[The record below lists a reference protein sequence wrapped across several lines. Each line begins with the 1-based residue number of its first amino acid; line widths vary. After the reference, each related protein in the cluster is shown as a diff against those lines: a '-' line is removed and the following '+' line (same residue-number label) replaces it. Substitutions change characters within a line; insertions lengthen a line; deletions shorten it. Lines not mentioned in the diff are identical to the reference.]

1 MKFKLLLSLITF
13 FLLNFNIA
21 NSEILEKIEISGN
34 ERVNSETIKLFAN
47 IKLGDDLSDDNLNKI
62 LKNLYDSG
70 FFKDINIQF
79 LNNTLILNVVEN
91 PIITNINIS
100 GINNKNFESS
110 LKDQIQ
116 IKEGNS
122 FNKFLINIEEN
133 RISNILKKSGFY
145 LSTVET
151 FVKEKEDN
159 SVDLTFEINLGN
171 KSYINKISFIG
182 DKKFKSN
189 TLRNV
194 IVSEESKFWKF
205 LSNKKFLDKERI
217 NLDKR
222 LLINFYKNNGYYEA
236 NINSETIEY
245 DKQNGFHLIFDITS
259 GEKFYF
265 DDFKINYPDNYDVNY
280 FDKINNNLND
290 YSNKLYSFKIIEK
303 MIKTIENIAST
314 ENYEFIN
321 VDIDERVTSDNKIA
335 ITLNIN
341 ESDKF
346 YVNRINIS
354 GNNVTIEDV
363 IRNELSIDEG
373 DPLNNILFQKS
384 ISKLRALNIF
394 KNVNTEIAD
403 TDDPVLKDININIEE
418 KPTGEITL
426 GAGIGT
432 SGASTIFGVKENN
445 FLGRGIKLNTDVTLS
460 KETIKG
466 QFNVINTNYKNSD
479 RDLIFG
485 LQSLETD
492 RLKNFG
498 YKTNKTGL
506 LVGTNFEYLNDL
518 YFAPQLSLSDEKIE
532 TSSDASNLLKKQEGS
547 YLDLNALYSF
557 TFDKR
562 DQTFQPKSGF
572 VSQFSQRLPV
582 NYGDNQTI
590 INTYEFTN
598 FYEYLDNKVFKWSIY
613 TGAANTL
620 GDKDVRISDRLNIP
634 SSKLRGFESGKVGP
648 IDNGDYVGGN
658 YVTTL
663 NISNEIPIFD
673 NLDNMSFS
681 TFYDAANVWGVD
693 YNSSLSDN
701 SKIRSSVGISAN
713 WFTPIGPLNFS
724 FAQPITKASTDK
736 TEGFRFNLG
745 TSF

>member
-1 MKFKLLLSLITF
+1 
-13 FLLNFNIA
+13 
-21 NSEILEKIEISGN
+21 
-34 ERVNSETIKLFAN
+34 
-47 IKLGDDLSDDNLNKI
+47 
-62 LKNLYDSG
+62 
-70 FFKDINIQF
+70 
-79 LNNTLILNVVEN
+79 
-91 PIITNINIS
+91 
-100 GINNKNFESS
+100 
-110 LKDQIQ
+110 
-116 IKEGNS
+116 
-122 FNKFLINIEEN
+122 
-133 RISNILKKSGFY
+133 
-145 LSTVET
+145 
-151 FVKEKEDN
+151 
-159 SVDLTFEINLGN
+159 
-171 KSYINKISFIG
+171 
-182 DKKFKSN
+182 
-189 TLRNV
+189 
-194 IVSEESKFWKF
+194 
-205 LSNKKFLDKERI
+205 
-217 NLDKR
+217 
-222 LLINFYKNNGYYEA
+222 
-236 NINSETIEY
+236 
-245 DKQNGFHLIFDITS
+245 
-259 GEKFYF
+259 
-265 DDFKINYPDNYDVNY
+265 
-280 FDKINNNLND
+280 
-290 YSNKLYSFKIIEK
+290 
-303 MIKTIENIAST
+303 
-314 ENYEFIN
+314 
-321 VDIDERVTSDNKIA
+321 
-335 ITLNIN
+335 
-341 ESDKF
+341 
-346 YVNRINIS
+346 
-354 GNNVTIEDV
+354 
-363 IRNELSIDEG
+363 
-373 DPLNNILFQKS
+373 
-384 ISKLRALNIF
+384 
-394 KNVNTEIAD
+394 
-403 TDDPVLKDININIEE
+403 
-418 KPTGEITL
+418 
-426 GAGIGT
+426 
-432 SGASTIFGVKENN
+432 
-445 FLGRGIKLNTDVTLS
+445 
-460 KETIKG
+460 
-466 QFNVINTNYKNSD
+466 
-479 RDLIFG
+479 

-562 DQTFQPKSGF
+562 DQAFQPKSGF

-663 NISNEIPIFD
+663 NLSNEIPIFD

-713 WFTPIGPLNFS
+713 WYTPVGPLNFS
-724 FAQPITKASTDK
+724 FAQPITKASSDK

>member
-1 MKFKLLLSLITF
+1 MKFKLLLSLITI

-21 NSEILEKIEISGN
+21 NSEILEKIEVSGN

-47 IKLGDDLSDDNLNKI
+47 IKPGDDLSDDNLNKI
-62 LKNLYDSG
+62 LKNLYDTG

-159 SVDLTFEINLGN
+159 SIDLTFEINLGN

-290 YSNKLYSFKIIEK
+290 YSDKLYSFKIIEK

-403 TDDPVLKDININIEE
+403 TNDPVLKDININIEE

-498 YKTNKTGL
+498 YKTNKTGIL
-506 LVGTNFEYLNDL
+506 LGTNFEYLNDL

-663 NISNEIPIFD
+663 NLSNEIPIFD

-713 WFTPIGPLNFS
+713 WYTPVGPLNFS
-724 FAQPITKASTDK
+724 FAQPITKASSDK

>member
-498 YKTNKTGL
+498 YKTNKTGI

>member
-21 NSEILEKIEISGN
+21 NSEILEKIEVSGN

-47 IKLGDDLSDDNLNKI
+47 IKPGDDLSDDNLNKI
-62 LKNLYDSG
+62 LKNLYDTG

-159 SVDLTFEINLGN
+159 SIDLTFEINLGN

-290 YSNKLYSFKIIEK
+290 YSDKLYSFKIIEK

-403 TDDPVLKDININIEE
+403 TNDPVLKDININIEE

-562 DQTFQPKSGF
+562 DQAFQPKSGF

-663 NISNEIPIFD
+663 NLSNEIPIFD

-713 WFTPIGPLNFS
+713 WYTPVGPLNFS
-724 FAQPITKASTDK
+724 FAQPITKASSDK

>member
-1 MKFKLLLSLITF
+1 MKFKLLLSLITI

-21 NSEILEKIEISGN
+21 NSEILEKIEVSGN

-47 IKLGDDLSDDNLNKI
+47 IKPGDDLSDDNLNKI
-62 LKNLYDSG
+62 LKNLYDTG

-159 SVDLTFEINLGN
+159 SIDLTFEINLGN

-290 YSNKLYSFKIIEK
+290 YSDKLYSFKIIEK

-403 TDDPVLKDININIEE
+403 TNDPVLKDININIEE

-445 FLGRGIKLNTDVTLS
+445 FLGRGIKLNTDLTLS
-460 KETIKG
+460 TETIKG

-498 YKTNKTGL
+498 YKTNKTGF

-562 DQTFQPKSGF
+562 DQVFQPKSGF

-613 TGAANTL
+613 AGAANTL

-663 NISNEIPIFD
+663 NLSNEIPIFD

-681 TFYDAANVWGVD
+681 TFFDAANVWGVD

-713 WFTPIGPLNFS
+713 WYTPVGPLNFS
-724 FAQPITKASTDK
+724 FAQPITKASSDK

>member
-1 MKFKLLLSLITF
+1 MKFKLLLSLITI

-21 NSEILEKIEISGN
+21 NSEILEKIEVSGN

-47 IKLGDDLSDDNLNKI
+47 IKPGDDLSDDNLNKI
-62 LKNLYDSG
+62 LKNLYDTG

-159 SVDLTFEINLGN
+159 SIDLTFEINLGN

-290 YSNKLYSFKIIEK
+290 YSDKLYSFKIIET

-373 DPLNNILFQKS
+373 DPLNNILFEKS
-384 ISKLRALNIF
+384 ISKIRALNIF

-403 TDDPVLKDININIEE
+403 TNDPVLKDININIEE

-663 NISNEIPIFD
+663 NLSNEIPIFD

-713 WFTPIGPLNFS
+713 WYTPVGPLNFS
-724 FAQPITKASTDK
+724 FAQPITKASSDK

>member
-1 MKFKLLLSLITF
+1 MKFKLLLSLITI

-21 NSEILEKIEISGN
+21 NSEILEKIEVSGN

-62 LKNLYDSG
+62 LKNLYDTG

-159 SVDLTFEINLGN
+159 SIDLTFEINLGN

-403 TDDPVLKDININIEE
+403 TNDPVLKDININIEE

-713 WFTPIGPLNFS
+713 WYTPVGPLNFS
-724 FAQPITKASTDK
+724 FAQPITKASSDK

>member
-34 ERVNSETIKLFAN
+34 DRVNSETIKLFAN

>member
-403 TDDPVLKDININIEE
+403 TDDPVLKNININIEE

>member
-1 MKFKLLLSLITF
+1 MKFKLLLSLITI

-21 NSEILEKIEISGN
+21 NSEILEKIEVSGN

-62 LKNLYDSG
+62 LKNLYDTG

-159 SVDLTFEINLGN
+159 SIDLTFEINLGN

-403 TDDPVLKDININIEE
+403 TNDPVLKDININIEE

-663 NISNEIPIFD
+663 NLSNEIPIFD

-713 WFTPIGPLNFS
+713 WYTPVGPLNFS
-724 FAQPITKASTDK
+724 FAQPITKASSDK

>member
-1 MKFKLLLSLITF
+1 MKFKLLLSLITI

-47 IKLGDDLSDDNLNKI
+47 IKPGDDLSDDNLNKI
-62 LKNLYDSG
+62 LKNLYDTG

-159 SVDLTFEINLGN
+159 SIDLTFEINLGN

-403 TDDPVLKDININIEE
+403 TNDPVLKDININIEE

-713 WFTPIGPLNFS
+713 WYTPVGPLNFS
-724 FAQPITKASTDK
+724 FAQPITKASSDK

>member
-91 PIITNINIS
+91 SIITNINIS

>member
-1 MKFKLLLSLITF
+1 MKFKLLLSLITI

-21 NSEILEKIEISGN
+21 NSEILEKIEVSGN

-47 IKLGDDLSDDNLNKI
+47 IKPGDDLSDDNLNKI
-62 LKNLYDSG
+62 LKNLYDTG

-159 SVDLTFEINLGN
+159 SIDLTFEINLGN

-290 YSNKLYSFKIIEK
+290 YSDKLYSFKIIEK

-384 ISKLRALNIF
+384 ISNLRALNIF

-403 TDDPVLKDININIEE
+403 TNDPVLKDININIEE

-663 NISNEIPIFD
+663 NLSNEIPIFD

-713 WFTPIGPLNFS
+713 WYTPVGPLNFS
-724 FAQPITKASTDK
+724 FAQPITKASSDK

>member
-79 LNNTLILNVVEN
+79 LNNTLILNVLEN

>member
-1 MKFKLLLSLITF
+1 MKFKLLLSLITI

-21 NSEILEKIEISGN
+21 NSEILEKIEVSGN

-47 IKLGDDLSDDNLNKI
+47 IKPGDDLSDDNLNKI
-62 LKNLYDSG
+62 LKNLYDTG

-159 SVDLTFEINLGN
+159 SIDLTFEINLGN

-303 MIKTIENIAST
+303 MIKTIENIANT

-403 TDDPVLKDININIEE
+403 TNDPVLKDININIEE

-663 NISNEIPIFD
+663 NLSNEIPIFD

-713 WFTPIGPLNFS
+713 WYTPVGPLNFS
-724 FAQPITKASTDK
+724 FAQPITKASSDK

>member
-1 MKFKLLLSLITF
+1 MKFKLLLSLITI

-21 NSEILEKIEISGN
+21 NSEILEKIEVSGN

-47 IKLGDDLSDDNLNKI
+47 IKPGDDLSDDNLNKI
-62 LKNLYDSG
+62 LKNLYDTG

-159 SVDLTFEINLGN
+159 SIDLTFEINLGN

-290 YSNKLYSFKIIEK
+290 YSDKLYSFKIIEK

-403 TDDPVLKDININIEE
+403 TNDPVLKDININIEE

-663 NISNEIPIFD
+663 NLSNEIPIFD

-713 WFTPIGPLNFS
+713 WYTPVGPLNFS
-724 FAQPITKASTDK
+724 FAQPITKASSDK